1 MTSSQ
6 RPPTACPSPAEQA
19 TKEDVERG
27 VIDKAESAVDDSA
40 FDSSSGNSRDVLEAT
55 HAQSAPSS
63 RLGRAIR
70 LGWLAPKAIPV
81 AFQGA
86 KRAMGLVRTQEQ
98 ERIAREKTYRDAKKA
113 GAALLKTLGEMKG
126 LPMKI
131 GQMVSYIEGLAPP
144 GYDEKVKRVLRRLQ
158 EKAPALSPEASE
170 QVIMREFGVPPQQL
184 FATWQRQPFAAASI
198 GQVHRATTH
207 GGEQV
212 AVKVQYPGIDK
223 AVENDLKSL
232 AVLEKFLSPI
242 ARPYQSKET
251 LEEVSTV
258 FMAELD
264 YVREAQYTELFRRI
278 HADCPHIIIPSVY
291 HALSTRRVLTSSFVL
306 GQGYG
311 EFCKH
316 ASQTQRDEAGT
327 TIWSFMMRSLFE
339 YGVLYAD
346 PHPGNYRFFDGPNV
360 GFLDFGCVRILPAHT
375 LRFLKALM
383 LSALDGDWQQFDQLF
398 MQLTGIEPD
407 DHENWDLY
415 RSYTLALFFPFMT
428 DEPYQCTSEG
438 AKEAVQYLV
447 RGHQKMIKE
456 AQGGPQLPTPVH
468 LPPELTFVNRLQ
480 WGLTSVLGGL
490 GTCVRFRP
498 ITEPWIRAPLKPFP
512 ITISPARDE
521 PES

>member
-6 RPPTACPSPAEQA
+6 RPPTACPSPSEQA
-19 TKEDVERG
+19 TKGDVERG
-27 VIDKAESAVDDSA
+27 AIDNADSA
-40 FDSSSGNSRDVLEAT
+40 GGVSELDTSGSKPRDVLEAT

-63 RLGRAIR
+63 RFGRAIR

-86 KRAMGLVRTQEQ
+86 KRAMGLARTQEQ

-126 LPMKI
+126 LPMKV
-131 GQMVSYIEGLAPP
+131 GQMVSYIEGIAPP
-144 GYDEKVKRVLRRLQ
+144 GYDEKVKRALRRLQ

-170 QVIMREFGVPPQQL
+170 QVVMREFGMPPQQL
-184 FATWQRQPFAAASI
+184 FATWQRLPFAAASI

-232 AVLEKFLSPI
+232 AMLEKFLSPI

-251 LEEVSTV
+251 LEEVSSV

-278 HADCPHIIIPSVY
+278 HADSPHMIIPSVH
-291 HALSTRRVLTSSFVL
+291 HALSTRRVLTNSLLL
-306 GQGYG
+306 GQGY
-311 EFCKH
+311 EAFRKH
-316 ASQTQRDEAGT
+316 ASQTQRNEAGL

-360 GFLDFGCVRILPAHT
+360 GFIDYGCVRVLPPHT
-375 LRFLKALM
+375 TGFLKALM
-383 LSALDGDWQQFDQLF
+383 VSALDNDWQQFDQLF
-398 MQLTGIEPD
+398 VQLTGITPD
-407 DHENWDLY
+407 DHANWDLY
-415 RSYTLALFFPFMT
+415 RSYTLALFFPLMT
-428 DEPYQCTSEG
+428 DEAYLCTSEG

-447 RGHQKMIKE
+447 RGHQKMLKE
-456 AQGGPQLPTPVH
+456 ATGGPQLPTPVQ

-490 GTCVRFRP
+490 GSYVRFRP
-498 ITEPWIRAPLKPFP
+498 ITEPWIRAPLKPLP
-512 ITISPARDE
+512 IAISPVNDE
-521 PES
+521 PTS